1 MKVFSLF
8 GESQVQKL
16 ILTSLLAIKQ
26 EKLKKINV
34 ELKSNEEKMKIL
46 KVEDYAYKSLI
57 MKQIILNTEK
67 V

>member
-46 KVEDYAYKSLI
+46 KVEDYAYKSLNV
-57 MKQIILNTEK
+57 KQIILNTEK